1 MKKKILLSIAG
12 VAASGVILAGC
23 GSSTTQ
29 NETTTAPVTTTAAAN
44 TETTAAA
51 TTMPTTTAET
61 YTNESYAYN
70 LTVNKYLAGYSK
82 AEKLECKNSIG
93 DSYEY
98 DIEDNVSSH
107 AIEAEVD
114 SDMADIDKLLDQ
126 GRLEKDG
133 ATIYYVYGI
142 EDLKYEMK
150 AYKYVGPSGDTSS
163 YLELKVESG
172 SEFSPTELLS
182 LLDNE
187 YITVTAK

>member
-82 AEKLECKNSIG
+82 AEKLKYKNSIG

-114 SDMADIDKLLDQ
+114 SDMADIAKLLDQ

-133 ATIYYVYGI
+133 ATIYYGI

>member
-29 NETTTAPVTTTAAAN
+29 NETTTAPAN

-82 AEKLECKNSIG
+82 AEKLEYKNSIG

-114 SDMADIDKLLDQ
+114 SDMADIAKLLDQ

>member
-82 AEKLECKNSIG
+82 AEKLEYKNSIG

-163 YLELKVESG
+163 YLELRVESG
-172 SEFSPTELLS
+172 SGFSPTELLS

>member
-29 NETTTAPVTTTAAAN
+29 NVTTTAAAN

-82 AEKLECKNSIG
+82 AEKLKYKNSIG

-114 SDMADIDKLLDQ
+114 SDMADIAKLLDQ

>member
-29 NETTTAPVTTTAAAN
+29 NETTTAAAN

-82 AEKLECKNSIG
+82 AEKLEYKNSIG

>member
-51 TTMPTTTAET
+51 TTAET

-82 AEKLECKNSIG
+82 AEKLEYKNSIG

>member
-23 GSSTTQ
+23 GSGTTQ

-82 AEKLECKNSIG
+82 AEKLEYKNSIG

-107 AIEAEVD
+107 AIEAKVD
-114 SDMADIDKLLDQ
+114 SDMADIAKLLDQ

>member
-1 MKKKILLSIAG
+1 MFHLMLLKQRWILTWQILLSF
-12 VAASGVILAGC
+12 
-23 GSSTTQ
+23 
-29 NETTTAPVTTTAAAN
+29 
-44 TETTAAA
+44 
-51 TTMPTTTAET
+51 
-61 YTNESYAYN
+61 
-70 LTVNKYLAGYSK
+70 
-82 AEKLECKNSIG
+82 
-93 DSYEY
+93 
-98 DIEDNVSSH
+98 
-107 AIEAEVD
+107 
-114 SDMADIDKLLDQ
+114 LDQ

>member
-61 YTNESYAYN
+61 YTNESYTYN

-82 AEKLECKNSIG
+82 AEKLEYKNSIG

-142 EDLKYEMK
+142 EAVSYTHLDV
-150 AYKYVGPSGDTSS
+150 YKRQTLYRQAL
-163 YLELKVESG
+163 YLPES
-172 SEFSPTELLS
+172 
-182 LLDNE
+182 
-187 YITVTAK
+187 